1 MMKKNLL
8 TNYQPISAFSIYH
21 RLYTLSKN
29 FFFEKQFIQPIL
41 ELIDEI
47 CEYFDKIKKYFL
59 GIVVD
64 LSKAFDT
71 IDHEILIKN

>member
-1 MMKKNLL
+1 MKKNLL
-8 TNYQPISAFSIYH
+8 TNYQLIISVFSIYH
-21 RLYTLSKN
+21 RLYTLPKN

-47 CEYFDKIKKYFL
+47 RECFDKIKKYFL